1 MSGASTWDNSTLVLL
16 SPISAVASSPREPGW
31 TVEAKPIQKAPKR
44 MTRHKVQPQLTKEV
58 SLGAALSSWP
68 TTPAVPEIR
77 EEGCTCGANPTPVK
91 EEPLAEENETKF
103 EEDTKAPAAST
114 REKLTTRMKSLLRR
128 RTEKRKV
135 EKKRREFE
143 LDRVETTH
151 WTEL

>member
-1 MSGASTWDNSTLVLL
+1 M
-16 SPISAVASSPREPGW
+16 EQ
-31 TVEAKPIQKAPKR
+31 KPIQKAPKR
-44 MTRHKVQPQLTKEV
+44 MTRHKAGPQLTKEV

-77 EEGCTCGANPTPVK
+77 EEGCTCGAVQKPPVK
-91 EEPLAEENETKF
+91 DQDADEDEETVVEEEA
-103 EEDTKAPAAST
+103 KAPTAST

-128 RTEKRKV
+128 RTEKRKA